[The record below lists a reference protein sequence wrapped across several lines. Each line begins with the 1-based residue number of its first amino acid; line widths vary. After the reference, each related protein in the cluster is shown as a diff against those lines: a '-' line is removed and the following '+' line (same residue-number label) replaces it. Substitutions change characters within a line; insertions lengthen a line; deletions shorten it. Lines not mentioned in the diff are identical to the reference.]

1 MQSLLKSRKFMIAMS
16 DALFSIVTMLVTFL
30 LSENTEVRVLV
41 LGIIA
46 TLQPVIISVINGI
59 ATEDAAKTTAQS
71 VKDAA
76 NVTAQ
81 SVVTASESK

>member
-1 MQSLLKSRKFMIAMS
+1 MLSSLFHSRKFMIAMS
-16 DALFSIVTMLVTFL
+16 DALFSITTMLITFL

-46 TLQPVIISVINGI
+46 TLQPVVISVINGI
-59 ATEDAAKTTAQS
+59 ATEDAA
-71 VKDAA
+71 

-81 SVVTASESK
+81 SMVDAAIVKEK